1 MDELN
6 INWPAFW
13 LAYTAL
19 CCVVP
24 MLVLAVGAFMAF
36 RHGSSFLT
44 GLLDPDAE
52 KMQASYSKLRERY
65 PDKTADQLVR
75 AIIHRQSLRCGAVG
89 ALTSLGGFVTL
100 PLALPV
106 DMVMSYRIQ
115 GAMVNFIAKAYD
127 YSPTLMREEQ
137 AVASLVMFGS
147 RQVTTT
153 GVEVA
158 SRVLLRVSGKTLAK
172 IVPFFGALV
181 GFAVNYVTT
190 QATGYVAASLYS
202 GDVKQATV
210 SFWGRLRGR
219 GNEAEGAE
227 RA

>member
-1 MDELN
+1 MGEIN
-6 INWPAFW
+6 INWTTFW
-13 LAYTAL
+13 ITYTAL

-24 MLVLAVGAFMAF
+24 MLVLGVGGLLAF

-44 GLLDPDAE
+44 GLLDPNTE
-52 KMQASYSKLRERY
+52 KMQASYQALREKY
-65 PDKTADQLVR
+65 PNKSADQLVR
-75 AIIHRQSLRCGAVG
+75 TIIHRQSLRCGVVG
-89 ALTSLGGFVTL
+89 AATSLGGFVTL
-100 PLALPV
+100 PVALPM

-127 YSPTLMREEQ
+127 YNPTLMKEEQ

-153 GVEVA
+153 GIEVA
-158 SRVLLRVSGKTLAK
+158 SRVLLRVGGKAAAK
-172 IVPFFGALV
+172 IVPFLGAVV
-181 GFAVNYVTT
+181 GFAVNYTTT

-202 GDVKQATV
+202 GDAKQTTV
-210 SFWGRLRGR
+210 SLWGRLRGR
-219 GNEAEGAE
+219 GNEADTAE